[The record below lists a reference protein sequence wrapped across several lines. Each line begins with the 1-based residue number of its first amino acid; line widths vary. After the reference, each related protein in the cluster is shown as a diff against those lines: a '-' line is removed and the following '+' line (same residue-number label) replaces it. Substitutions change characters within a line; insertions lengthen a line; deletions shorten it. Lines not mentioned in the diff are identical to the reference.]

1 MSQPYLLLTFP
12 CYRYLSALAGVSS
25 GYLSV
30 AVPPWGKLSSSTVM
44 CCSIISDL
52 VLIMRT
58 LNVAS
63 SWCNV
68 FVSSSNVAATFCRQS
83 VFWCMSWRELCWGI
97 SRVHCSSCFYCG
109 AYSGHSARWRSWRR
123 RSRGWR
129 RSWSASRPRRLRPTK
144 RAPASRRWPRKLARC
159 GSRSGHFHWSLKV
172 NWEQQK
178 QTAPAACQ
186 KPVNRC
192 SSGYGLIARVNR
204 SISVVCKLIE
214 SNPSKQHQ
222 QPVRSQSVGVS

>member
-1 MSQPYLLLTFP
+1 
-12 CYRYLSALAGVSS
+12 
-25 GYLSV
+25 
-30 AVPPWGKLSSSTVM
+30 M

-68 FVSSSNVAATFCRQS
+68 FVSSSNVAATFCGQS

-172 NWEQQK
+172 NWEQPK

-192 SSGYGLIARVNR
+192 IVGWVPCATENTAETFPNAGDIFLTAKLKSIWRVWSMQSERPNLTR
-204 SISVVCKLIE
+204 DIHLPRFLLSE
-214 SNPSKQHQ
+214 QMPSPRR
-222 QPVRSQSVGVS
+222 PVG